1 MVQLTIRNVPED
13 IAQRLKRLSQE
24 EETSVNAVVLEILRR
39 AVGAE
44 ERRQRLERYATWTR
58 EDLEEFEAALSA
70 QRVIDDRLWS

>member
-1 MVQLTIRNVPED
+1 MAQLTIRNVPDD

-24 EETSVNAVVLEILRR
+24 EATSVNALVLEILRR
-39 AVGAE
+39 AVGLE
-44 ERRQRLERYATWTR
+44 ERRQRLERYATWTQ